1 MQNFAKKKKGFTL
14 IELLVVIAIIGILSA
29 IVLVSLSG
37 ARNKAN
43 DARIKADMSQI
54 RSQAEIIYD
63 SGTPPAN
70 SYAGVCAN
78 TDVAKLRADV
88 LLQNGGTAV
97 TCNNEANDY
106 CVSSPLKSTGAGI
119 YCVDS
124 TGTIG
129 TTACGAAFACP

>member
-54 RSQAEIIYD
+54 RSQAEIVYD
-63 SGTPPAN
+63 AVTPN
-70 SYAGVCAN
+70 SYATVCADTGVVKLL
-78 TDVAKLRADV
+78 TDVATQD
-88 LLQNGGTAV
+88 GGTAAI
-97 TCNNEANDY
+97 CNDEANDY
-106 CVSSPLKSTGAGI
+106 CVSSPLKTSGV

>member
-43 DARIKADMSQI
+43 DARIKADMAQI

-63 SGTPPAN
+63 SGTPPVN
-70 SYAGVCAN
+70 SYAGVCA
-78 TDVAKLRADV
+78 DSSVAKLLADIDN
-88 LLQNGGTAV
+88 QSGSTN
-97 TCNNEANDY
+97 TCNNEAADY
-106 CVSSPLKSTGAGI
+106 CVSSPLKTSGV

-129 TTACGAAFACP
+129 TKACLAAFACP